1 MMDRVTTRR
10 PCYGSSR
17 GAIRVVRLEG
27 LGVSAARNA
36 GLAQA
41 RGEYVVFLDADDLLV
56 SGGVAAQ
63 VAQFDRHPDIDA
75 VFGEWYTYDVQAGTI
90 SRNHS
95 FLKDDDALS
104 HLLRTN
110 IVATPSAMM
119 LRRTAVSA
127 LGGFDTSLSFAADW
141 EMWLRLAKQGC
152 RFARVTAPVATYRIH
167 GRSMTSD
174 LDRAIGDVTALLD
187 RCFNDPSL
195 SQAMRVVEP
204 QSRFGAMMYLAGLC
218 LQQGDEQRGKECLRR
233 ALRLEPAGR
242 RHVRLLPEHGGRDF
256 ASSATW

>member
-1 MMDRVTTRR
+1 MPITSSRRSAVGCAKDISRSRSSSSMMDRATTRR

-17 GAIRVVRLEG
+17 ARSRSCGSRALAYRQPGTPGWLGPAVNMSCFSTRTISWCPGG
-27 LGVSAARNA
+27 L
-36 GLAQA
+36 
-41 RGEYVVFLDADDLLV
+41 
-56 SGGVAAQ
+56 AAQ
-63 VAQFDRHPDIDA
+63 VAQFERHPDIDA

-95 FLKDDDALS
+95 SLKDDDVLS

-187 RCFNDPSL
+187 RCFRRPLALRKRCARRSL
-195 SQAMRVVEP
+195 S
-204 QSRFGAMMYLAGLC
+204 
-218 LQQGDEQRGKECLRR
+218 RGS
-233 ALRLEPAGR
+233 GR
-242 RHVRLLPEHGGRDF
+242 
-256 ASSATW
+256 